1 MLILSMANS
10 ENGLFQT
17 KETKK
22 KKLECEQLEQKL
34 NTPLF
39 VGGYPSPQSPIKVA
53 KVALKDRVMRF
64 FSTSWLG
71 INHLREPLL
80 IRL

>member
-1 MLILSMANS
+1 MANS

-22 KKLECEQLEQKL
+22 KKTGMWATVAKIKYYVS
-34 NTPLF
+34 PLF